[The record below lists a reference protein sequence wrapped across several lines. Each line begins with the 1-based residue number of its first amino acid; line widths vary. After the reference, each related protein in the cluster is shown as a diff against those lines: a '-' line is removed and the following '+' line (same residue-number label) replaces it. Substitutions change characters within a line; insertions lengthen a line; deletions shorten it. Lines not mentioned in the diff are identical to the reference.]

1 MTAVPDRRLV
11 IQDPTPCWCQAA
23 TASSLQKEM
32 LLRCSTLL
40 MSSATTP
47 LDLTCPPLRL
57 LPLVC
62 RDSWRILPR
71 SMETSSTRLSWMTDS
86 GLLEDYSQTIVQ
98 YMLVNCKLVMYF
110 STQIFIYLFETI
122 KNAMKKNFNKWK
134 TKFTLLFS
142 ESLRCCLYS

>member
-1 MTAVPDRRLV
+1 MDLIISSKLILIIFDLNQSFLLLSVLPMMTAVPDRRLV
-11 IQDPTPCWCQAA
+11 IQDPTLCWCQAA
-23 TASSLQKEM
+23 TASSLQKER

-47 LDLTCPPLRL
+47 LDLTCPPPRL
-57 LPLVC
+57 LPLMS

-98 YMLVNCKLVMYF
+98 YMLVKLQTCYVFFY
-110 STQIFIYLFETI
+110 TNIYLFI
-122 KNAMKKNFNKWK
+122 
-134 TKFTLLFS
+134 
-142 ESLRCCLYS
+142 